1 MLKKVIDGLDAV
13 SIISWIMTI
22 IVLVCIWVLEM
33 NDISVKLAWNDISRI
48 CDGDT
53 MTIKLFQLMT
63 GLVILAGTTTIFS
76 TSIRK
81 VESKKE
87 IEES

>member
-1 MLKKVIDGLDAV
+1 MLKKVIDGLDVV

-33 NDISVKLAWNDISRI
+33 NDISIKLAWNDISRI
-48 CDGDT
+48 CDGVT

-76 TSIRK
+76 TAIRK
-81 VESKKE
+81 VGSRKE